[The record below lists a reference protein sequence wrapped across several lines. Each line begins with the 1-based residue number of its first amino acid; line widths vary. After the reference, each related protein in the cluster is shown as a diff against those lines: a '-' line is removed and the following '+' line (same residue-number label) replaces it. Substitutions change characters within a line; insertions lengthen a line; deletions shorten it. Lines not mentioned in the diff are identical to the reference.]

1 VVALLECSI
10 QMIVLLEF
18 AYRLA
23 FGLALAM
30 AITPPRWV
38 TSGYYRIHSYVLL
51 GLGVLAATVSW
62 IEGSGL
68 PLWPAATVALLS
80 YASAVIWLYEKPRP
94 GIIALALVAAAS
106 LCGAWLVEGASDD
119 ERLSARTALDWLDPV
134 AGGLVLGVT
143 MAAMLLGHWYLNAPG
158 MKLAPL
164 QRLVLLLA
172 GSLVLR
178 GIVGGAGLALWLGLS
193 APPGQIDWLFLAL
206 RWLSGLVGVAA
217 MAWMTWQ
224 TLKIPNT
231 QSATGVLYVAVIL
244 SFIGEL
250 TAQLLSARIG
260 LPL

>member
-1 VVALLECSI
+1 
-10 QMIVLLEF
+10 MIVLLQF
-18 AYRLA
+18 VYRLA

-30 AITPPRWV
+30 AVTPPRWV
-38 TSGYYRIHSYVLL
+38 TSGYYRNHSYVLL
-51 GLGVLAATVSW
+51 GLGVLAAAVSCV
-62 IEGSGL
+62 EGNGL
-68 PLWPAATVALLS
+68 PLWPAITVAILG

-94 GIIALALVAAAS
+94 GVAALALVAAAS
-106 LCGAWLVEGASDD
+106 LCGAWLVDGVGHDQAQTS
-119 ERLSARTALDWLDPV
+119 RTFLEWLDPL

-164 QRLVLLLA
+164 KRLVLFLA

-178 GIVGGAGLALWLGLS
+178 AIVCGAGLTLWIGLS
-193 APPGQIDWLFLAL
+193 APPGQIDWMFLAL
-206 RWLSGLVGVAA
+206 RWLSGLIGVGT
-217 MAWMTWQ
+217 MAWMAWQ

-250 TAQLLSARIG
+250 TAQLLSARVG

>member
-1 VVALLECSI
+1 
-10 QMIVLLEF
+10 MGVLLEF
-18 AYRLA
+18 AYRLS

-30 AITPPRWV
+30 AVTPPRWV
-38 TSGYYRIHSYVLL
+38 TSGYYRNHSYVLL
-51 GLGVLAATVSW
+51 GLSVLAGAVSAL
-62 IEGSGL
+62 GGGQA
-68 PLWPAATVALLS
+68 PLWPAIAGAVLS
-80 YASAVIWLYEKPRP
+80 YVSSVLWLYERPRP
-94 GIIALALVAAAS
+94 GIVALVLTAAVA
-106 LCGAWLVEGASDD
+106 LCGA
-119 ERLSARTALDWLDPV
+119 ALAAQPPAAEAWPAGRVLALADAL

-164 QRLVLLLA
+164 RRLVLLAA
-172 GSLVLR
+172 GSVVLR
-178 GIVGGAGLALWLGLS
+178 AIVCGAGLMLWIGS
-193 APPGQIDWLFLAL
+193 SGAPAQADWLFLAL

-250 TAQLLSARIG
+250 TGQLLSARVG
-260 LPL
+260 VPL

>member
-1 VVALLECSI
+1 
-10 QMIVLLEF
+10 MIVLLQF
-18 AYRLA
+18 AYRLS

-30 AITPPRWV
+30 AVTPPRWV
-38 TSGYYRIHSYVLL
+38 TSGYYRNHSYVLL
-51 GLGVLAATVSW
+51 GLSVLAGTVSW
-62 IEGSGL
+62 I
-68 PLWPAATVALLS
+68 LWPAAAAAVLS
-80 YASAVIWLYEKPRP
+80 YVASVLWLYEKPRP
-94 GIIALALVAAAS
+94 GIVALVLVAGVS
-106 LCGAWLVEGASDD
+106 LWGAWEIDADRSGAD
-119 ERLSARTALDWLDPV
+119 ALTVRGVLEWLDPL

-164 QRLVLLLA
+164 RRLVLFLA

-178 GIVGGAGLALWLGLS
+178 AIVGGAGLTLWIGLFG
-193 APPGQIDWLFLAL
+193 PPGQIDWLFLSL
-206 RWLSGLVGVAA
+206 RWLAGLIGAAA

-244 SFIGEL
+244 TFIGEL
-250 TAQLLSARIG
+250 TAQLLSARVG